1 MAQFRYIV
9 EDVDASV
16 AFYRDLLGFDLV
28 EQYGP
33 AMANLRRDDLDL
45 WVAGPM
51 ASASKLMPDGAQPAP
66 GGWARCVIGVADIEG
81 VISTLR
87 DNGVRFRNDLLDG
100 PGGATNPVRRPF
112 GECCGAVRA
121 CLRAIARLH
130 HVNPHPG
137 PLHIFTFC
145 SYLFRVGFRAAAAM

>member
-33 AMANLRRDDLDL
+33 AMAILRRDDLEL

-51 ASASKLMPDGAQPAP
+51 ASASKPMPDGAQPTP
-66 GGWARCVIGVADIEG
+66 GGWARCVIVVSDIQAQ
-81 VISTLR
+81 ISTLR
-87 DNGVRFRNDLLDG
+87 DNGVSFRNNLLDG
-100 PGGATNPVRRPF
+100 PGGRQILCADPSGNVV
-112 GECCGAVRA
+112 E
-121 CLRAIARLH
+121 
-130 HVNPHPG
+130 
-137 PLHIFTFC
+137 
-145 SYLFRVGFRAAAAM
+145 LFEPA